1 MLDIVILA
9 AGKGT
14 RMRSNKPKVL
24 HPIAGKPFVSH
35 VIDRSREINADNI
48 NVIVGFGAE
57 QVYEELDGQG
67 LNFVEQKE
75 QLGTGHAV
83 QQALPFIR
91 EDASVLI
98 LYGDVPLIESDTLR
112 QLLSVV
118 SETSMGLL
126 TVTLA
131 NPLGYGRIVRNRIG
145 SIEAIVEQKDASK
158 EQLEINEI
166 NTGVMALKG
175 KHLIKW
181 LPQLSNNNAQ
191 GEYYL
196 TDIIEM
202 AVADGIEV
210 RAAHPHHEAEV
221 MGVNNRKQQADLER
235 IYQARIAEKM
245 MADGVSI
252 IDPRRFDLRGSLTTG
267 HDCLIDINC
276 VFEGVVI
283 LGNNVTVGP
292 NCVIRDSVI
301 ASNTIIKANS
311 IIEGSKVSDGCVVGP
326 FARLRPGTELLE
338 NVNVGNFVETKN
350 STIGKNTKANHL
362 SYIGDSKVGEGVN
375 FGAGCITCNYDGAEK
390 HQTNIGD
397 DVFIGSNSALVAP
410 LTIAKGATIG
420 AGSVITKTV
429 EEGQLAINRARQENH
444 DNWDRPR
451 KK

>member
-24 HPIAGKPFVSH
+24 HPIAGKPFVTH
-35 VIDRSREINADNI
+35 VIDRSREVNADNI
-48 NVIVGFGAE
+48 NLVVGFGAD
-57 QVYEELDGQG
+57 QVYKEFEGQNF
-67 LNFVEQKE
+67 NFVEQTE

-83 QQALPFIR
+83 QQALPHVR
-91 EDASVLI
+91 KDAVVLI

-112 QLLSVV
+112 QLISVV
-118 SETSMGLL
+118 SDTSMGLL

-145 SIEAIVEQKDASK
+145 SIEAIVEQKDATK

-175 KHLIKW
+175 EHLHRW
-181 LPQLSNNNAQ
+181 LPNLTNDNAQ

-202 AVADGIEV
+202 AAKDDIEV
-210 RAAHPHHEAEV
+210 RAAHPGDESEV
-221 MGVNNRKQQADLER
+221 MGVNNRKQQAELER
-235 IYQARIAEKM
+235 IYQARLAGRL

-267 HDCLIDINC
+267 SDCLIDINC
-276 VFEGVVI
+276 VFEGDVE
-283 LGNNVTVGP
+283 LGDNVTIGP

-311 IIEGSKVSDGCVVGP
+311 VIESSRVSEHCVVGP
-326 FARLRPGTELLE
+326 FARLRPGANLDRH
-338 NVNVGNFVETKN
+338 VNVGNFVEVKN
-350 STIGKNTKANHL
+350 STLGAHTKANHL
-362 SYIGDSKVGEGVN
+362 AYIGDSEVGEKVN
-375 FGAGCITCNYDGAEK
+375 FGAGCITCNYDGANK
-390 HQTNIGD
+390 HKTKIGNNA
-397 DVFIGSNSALVAP
+397 FIGSNTALVAP
-410 LTIAKGATIG
+410 LEIGDNATIG
-420 AGSVITKTV
+420 AGSTITKEV
-429 EEGQLAINRARQENH
+429 EANQLALNRAKQGNR
-444 DNWDRPR
+444 DNWERPN